1 MAVTSHLLRIRNH
14 LKRLLNQAQRD
25 KLAKFQALRFRG
37 LQHVCHRLFVGSNLK
52 MLAILN
58 KTDKWGSHWYAQHYE
73 RHFAPLRH
81 KRLNVLEIGI
91 GGWKDPEL
99 GGGSLRMWRTY
110 FPRSRVYGIDICDK
124 RPHDEARIKTFMGSQ
139 VDEGFLDGVVKTI
152 GRLDIVIDDGSHL
165 NQHVLRTFELLF
177 PRLSEDG
184 LYVIEDT
191 QTSYW
196 SKYGGSSTELNGTN
210 TTMGFLKTLTD
221 GLNYEEFE
229 KVRTRSSYYDQNI
242 VAIHFYH
249 SLVFLQKGRNQ
260 EGSSVNRDEA
270 LNFGAAP

>member
-1 MAVTSHLLRIRNH
+1 MTFTSHLVRLRNQ
-14 LKRLLNQAQRD
+14 LKQSLNQAQRD

-37 LQHVCHRLFVGSNLK
+37 LQHLCYRLLFGSNLK
-52 MLAILN
+52 TLAILN

-81 KRLNVLEIGI
+81 KRLNILEIGV

-110 FPRSRVYGIDICDK
+110 FPRSRIYGIDVCDK
-124 RPHDEARIKTFMGSQ
+124 TPHDERRIKTFMGSQ
-139 VDEGFLDGVVKTI
+139 VDEQFLDELVRII

-177 PRLSEDG
+177 PRLSQDG
-184 LYVIEDT
+184 IYVIEDT

-196 SKYGGSSTELNGTN
+196 CKYGGSSSELNRAD
-210 TTMGFLKTLTD
+210 TTMGFLKPLVD

-229 KVRTRSSYYDQNI
+229 TGAYVPSYYDRNI

-249 SLVFLQKGRNQ
+249 CLVFIQKGRNK
-260 EGSSVNRDEA
+260 EGSSVSFDQ
-270 LNFGAAP
+270 G